1 MASGRLGA
9 SDVAAATYTTV
20 YNVYHFPNSVEVVNF
35 LNRGNSSC
43 FVRLAVADAATPTA
57 GEFMEYDT
65 ELTAKSVLERTGL
78 VLSAGQLLV
87 VYSNAVNISAVTF
100 GIETAA

>member
-9 SDVAAATYTTV
+9 NDVAAATYTTV
-20 YNVYHFPNSVEVVNF
+20 YTCPASTFAVVSINF
-35 LNRGNSSC
+35 LNRGNGSC

-65 ELTAKSVLERTGL
+65 ELTSKSVLERTGL

-87 VYSNAVNISAVTF
+87 VYSNAVNISAVAF

>member
-9 SDVAAATYTTV
+9 NDVAAATYTTV
-20 YNVYHFPNSVEVVNF
+20 YTCPADTFAVVSINF
-35 LNRGNSSC
+35 LNRGNASC

-57 GEFMEYDT
+57 GEFLEYDT

>member
-9 SDVAAATYTTV
+9 NDVAAATYTTV
-20 YNVYHFPNSVEVVNF
+20 YTCPADTFAVVSINF
-35 LNRGNSSC
+35 LNRGNASC
-43 FVRLAVADAATPTA
+43 FVRLAVADASTPTA

-87 VYSNAVNISAVTF
+87 VYSNIANISAVTF

>member
-9 SDVAAATYTTV
+9 NDVAAATYTTV
-20 YNVYHFPNSVEVVNF
+20 YTCPADTFAVVSINF
-35 LNRGNSSC
+35 LNRGNASC
-43 FVRLAVADAATPTA
+43 FVRLAVADEATPTA
-57 GEFMEYDT
+57 GEFLEYDT

>member
-9 SDVAAATYTTV
+9 NDVAAATYTTV
-20 YNVYHFPNSVEVVNF
+20 YTCPAATFAVVSINF
-35 LNRGNSSC
+35 LNRGNASC

-57 GEFMEYDT
+57 GEFLEYDT

-87 VYSNAVNISAVTF
+87 VYSNIANISAVTF

>member
-20 YNVYHFPNSVEVVNF
+20 YTCPASTFAVVSINF
-35 LNRGNSSC
+35 LNRGNGSC

>member
-9 SDVAAATYTTV
+9 NDVAAATYTTV
-20 YNVYHFPNSVEVVNF
+20 YTCPASTFAVVSINF

-87 VYSNAVNISAVTF
+87 VYSNAVNVSAVTF

>member
-20 YNVYHFPNSVEVVNF
+20 YTCPASTFAVVSINF
-35 LNRGNSSC
+35 LNRGNSST
-43 FVRLAVADAATPTA
+43 FVRLAIADAATPTA

-65 ELTAKSVLERTGL
+65 ELTPKSVLERTGI
-78 VLSAGQLLV
+78 VMSAGQLLV
-87 VYSNAVNISAVTF
+87 VYSNNGNTSAVTF

>member
-9 SDVAAATYTTV
+9 NDVAAATYTTV
-20 YNVYHFPNSVEVVNF
+20 YTCPADTFAVVSINF
-35 LNRGNSSC
+35 LNRGNASC

-57 GEFMEYDT
+57 GEFLEYDT

-87 VYSNAVNISAVTF
+87 VYSNIANISAVTF

>member
-9 SDVAAATYTTV
+9 NDVAAATYTTV
-20 YNVYHFPNSVEVVNF
+20 YTCPASTFAVVSINF
-35 LNRGNSSC
+35 LNRGNASC
-43 FVRLAVADAATPTA
+43 FVRLAVADASTPTA

-87 VYSNAVNISAVTF
+87 VYSNIANISAVTF

>member
-1 MASGRLGA
+1 MASGRIGA

-20 YNVYHFPNSVEVVNF
+20 YTCPASTFAVVSINF
-35 LNRGNSSC
+35 LNRGNASC
-43 FVRLAVADAATPTA
+43 YVRLAVADAATPTA
-57 GEFMEYDT
+57 AEFMEYDT
-65 ELTAKSVLERTGL
+65 ELTSKAVLERTGL

-87 VYSNAVNISAVTF
+87 VYTNLANISAVAF

>member
-9 SDVAAATYTTV
+9 NDVAAATYTTV
-20 YNVYHFPNSVEVVNF
+20 YTCPASTFAVVSINF
-35 LNRGNSSC
+35 LNRGNASC
-43 FVRLAVADAATPTA
+43 FVRLAVADASTPTA

>member
-9 SDVAAATYTTV
+9 NDVAAATYTTV
-20 YNVYHFPNSVEVVNF
+20 YTCPASTFAVVSINF

-65 ELTAKSVLERTGL
+65 ELTSKSVLERTGL

-87 VYSNAVNISAVTF
+87 VYSNAVNISAVAF

>member
-9 SDVAAATYTTV
+9 NDVAAATYTTV
-20 YNVYHFPNSVEVVNF
+20 YTCPASTFAVVSINF

-43 FVRLAVADAATPTA
+43 FVRLAVADASTPTA

-87 VYSNAVNISAVTF
+87 VYSNIANISAVTF

>member
-9 SDVAAATYTTV
+9 NDVAAATYTTV
-20 YNVYHFPNSVEVVNF
+20 YTCPADTFAVVSINF
-35 LNRGNSSC
+35 LNRGNASC
-43 FVRLAVADAATPTA
+43 FVRLAVADASTPTA

-87 VYSNAVNISAVTF
+87 VYSNAVNVSAVTF

>member
-20 YNVYHFPNSVEVVNF
+20 YTCPASTFAVVSINF
-35 LNRGNSSC
+35 LNRGNASC
-43 FVRLAVADAATPTA
+43 FVRLAVADASTPTA

-87 VYSNAVNISAVTF
+87 VYSNAVNVSAVTF

>member
-1 MASGRLGA
+1 
-9 SDVAAATYTTV
+9 
-20 YNVYHFPNSVEVVNF
+20 
-35 LNRGNSSC
+35 
-43 FVRLAVADAATPTA
+43 
-57 GEFMEYDT
+57 MEYDT

>member
-9 SDVAAATYTTV
+9 NDVAAATYTTV
-20 YNVYHFPNSVEVVNF
+20 YTCPASTFAVVSINF
-35 LNRGNSSC
+35 LNRGNASC
-43 FVRLAVADAATPTA
+43 FVRLAVADASTPTA

-87 VYSNAVNISAVTF
+87 VYSNAVNVSAVTF

>member
-9 SDVAAATYTTV
+9 NDVAAATYTTV
-20 YNVYHFPNSVEVVNF
+20 YTCPASTFAVVSINF
-35 LNRGNSSC
+35 LNRGNGSC

-87 VYSNAVNISAVTF
+87 VYSNIANISAVTF

>member
-9 SDVAAATYTTV
+9 NDVAAATYTTV
-20 YNVYHFPNSVEVVNF
+20 YTCPADTFAVVSINF
-35 LNRGNSSC
+35 LNRGNASC
-43 FVRLAVADAATPTA
+43 FVRLAVADASTPTA